1 MKKFNQITTINVL
14 NLPKFAETELQN
26 YSDSEIS
33 FVTTDSNSEDETI
46 SRIGE
51 AEAALGSWNT
61 TITPKVL
68 DACPNLKYI
77 GICGTSLTYV
87 DIQAAVSRGVVV
99 KNVTDYGDEATAEFI
114 FARLLMLIRGFD
126 KFNWEKEPR
135 ELNGKKLGI
144 IGLGAVGRQV
154 AKIALGFGM
163 DVQYYSRSRILDI
176 EKLGIKYTLLDE
188 LLASSEIISLHVPRN
203 LRIINSREFKLIK
216 NGAILV
222 NTSIGDVFDL
232 DEFKE
237 WINKGDNYAIIDN
250 QSYVADL
257 SNLPNCIALPITA
270 GKTKESIDQLG
281 HKVIQNIQEYL
292 ATDN

>member
-1 MKKFNQITTINVL
+1 MKKFNKIATINVL

-26 YSDSEIS
+26 YSQSEIS
-33 FVTTDSNSEDETI
+33 FVTTDSSSEDETI

-68 DACPNLKYI
+68 DSCPNLKYI

-87 DIQAAVSRGVVV
+87 NTQAAESRGIVV
-99 KNVTDYGDEATAEFI
+99 KNVIDYGDEATAEFI

-126 KFNWEKEPR
+126 KFKWDNEPR
-135 ELNGKKLGI
+135 ELNSKKFGI

-163 DVQYYSRSRILDI
+163 DVQYYSRTRNLDI
-176 EKLGIKYTLLDE
+176 ENLGIKYTLLDE
-188 LLASSEIISLHVPRN
+188 LLSSSEIISLHVPRN
-203 LRIINSREFKLIK
+203 LRIINNREFNLIK
-216 NGAILV
+216 KGVILV

-232 DEFKE
+232 DEFRE
-237 WINKGDNYAIIDN
+237 WIKKGDNYAIIDN

-257 SNLPNCIALPITA
+257 SNLPNCVALPITA
-270 GKTKESIDQLG
+270 GKTKESIDRLG
-281 HKVIQNIQEYL
+281 NKVIENVKAYL
-292 ATDN
+292 SS